1 MDLFAEGWS
10 TAYPW
15 TAAHASTS
23 KSSDGVSRRRFL
35 GAVTGGLAAAGLAPL
50 PVLAFAATQRRL
62 VVVVLRGGM
71 DGLSAVPAIGDPHW
85 ASARG
90 SLALPAAGAP
100 GGVLPLDD
108 FFGLHP
114 NLTQLAAM
122 YGHCQMA
129 VVHAAATS
137 YRDRSHFDGQNML
150 ESGADR
156 PFALDSGWLNRALA
170 LLPGSGS
177 GMAVALNSHMPLLM
191 RGTVPVTSWS
201 PSLLPAP
208 ERDTVDRL
216 AALYRGTD
224 PAMAMAFENALRGN
238 ALARGPRTPAG
249 GPFPN
254 MMAAAARFLAAPQ
267 GARVA
272 MCELGGWDTHV
283 NQMAPLGALSNNLT
297 QLDRGIAA
305 LRDGLGPHWA
315 DTVVLVMSEFGRTVA
330 PNGTQGSDH
339 GVGGAAFLVGGA
351 VNGGR
356 VIADWPGL
364 APAQLHEGRDL
375 RPTTDLR
382 AVAMGVLRDHLGI
395 AEDRLETVFLAQGRV
410 GVVGGL
416 VRA

>member
-1 MDLFAEGWS
+1 MVARRQFIITS
-10 TAYPW
+10 TA
-15 TAAHASTS
+15 
-23 KSSDGVSRRRFL
+23 
-35 GAVTGGLAAAGLAPL
+35 GLATLGLAPL
-50 PVLAFAATQRRL
+50 PVLASAATQRRL

-71 DGLSAVPAIGDPHW
+71 DGLSAVPAYGDPHW
-85 ASARG
+85 LSARAQ
-90 SLALPAAGAP
+90 LAVPAPGAP
-100 GGVLPLDD
+100 GGALPLDG

-114 NLTQLAAM
+114 NLQQLAAL
-122 YGHCQMA
+122 YAQGEMA
-129 VVHAAATS
+129 VIHAAATA
-137 YRDRSHFDGQNML
+137 YRDRSHFDGQNVL
-150 ESGADR
+150 EIGAEQ
-156 PFALDSGWLNRALA
+156 PYALDSGWLNRALA
-170 LLPGSGS
+170 LLPGAGK
-177 GMAVALNSHMPLLM
+177 GLGVALNSHMPLLM
-191 RGTVPVTSWS
+191 RGAVPVTSWS
-201 PSLLPAP
+201 PSLLPP
-208 ERDTVDRL
+208 PQRDTVNRL
-216 AALYRGTD
+216 AAMYRDTD

-238 ALARGPRTPAG
+238 ALARSGPRTPAG

-283 NQMAPLGALSNNLT
+283 NQMAPLGALSNNLA

-305 LRDGLGPHWA
+305 LRDGLGPLWRE
-315 DTVVLVMSEFGRTVA
+315 TVVLVMSEFGRTVA

-382 AVAMGVLRDHLGI
+382 SVAMGVLRDHLGI
-395 AEDRLETVFLAQGRV
+395 AEDLLAKVFPSQHRIAPND
-410 GVVGGL
+410 GL
-416 VRA
+416 VRS

>member
-1 MDLFAEGWS
+1 MVA
-10 TAYPW
+10 
-15 TAAHASTS
+15 
-23 KSSDGVSRRRFL
+23 RRRFVITS
-35 GAVTGGLAAAGLAPL
+35 AAGLTALGLAPL
-50 PVLAFAATQRRL
+50 PVLAAAATQRRL

-71 DGLSAVPAIGDPHW
+71 DGLSAVPAYGDPHW
-85 ASARG
+85 LSARAQ
-90 SLALPAAGAP
+90 LAVPAPGAP
-100 GGVLPLDD
+100 GGALPLDG

-114 NLTQLAAM
+114 NLQ
-122 YGHCQMA
+122 QMA
-129 VVHAAATS
+129 ALYAQGEMAVIHAAATS
-137 YRDRSHFDGQNML
+137 YRDRSHFDGQNVL
-150 ESGADR
+150 ENGAEQ
-156 PFALDSGWLNRALA
+156 PYALDSGWLNRALA
-170 LLPGSGS
+170 LLPGDGK
-177 GMAVALNSHMPLLM
+177 GLGVALNSHMPLLM
-191 RGTVPVTSWS
+191 RGAVPVTSWS
-201 PSLLPAP
+201 PSLLPP
-208 ERDTVDRL
+208 PQRDTVNRL
-216 AALYRGTD
+216 AAMYRDTD

-238 ALARGPRTPAG
+238 ALARSGPRTPAG

-283 NQMAPLGALSNNLT
+283 NQMAPLGALSNNLA

-305 LRDGLGPHWA
+305 LRDGLGPLWRE
-315 DTVVLVMSEFGRTVA
+315 TVVLVMSEFGRTVA

-382 AVAMGVLRDHLGI
+382 SVAMGVLRDHLGI
-395 AEDRLETVFLAQGRV
+395 AEDLLAKVFPSQHRIAPND
-410 GVVGGL
+410 GL
-416 VRA
+416 VRS

>member
-1 MDLFAEGWS
+1 MVA
-10 TAYPW
+10 
-15 TAAHASTS
+15 
-23 KSSDGVSRRRFL
+23 RRRFVITS
-35 GAVTGGLAAAGLAPL
+35 AAGLTALGLAPL
-50 PVLAFAATQRRL
+50 PVLAAAATQRRL

-71 DGLSAVPAIGDPHW
+71 DGLSAVPAYGDPHW
-85 ASARG
+85 LSARAQ
-90 SLALPAAGAP
+90 LAVPAPGAP
-100 GGVLPLDD
+100 GGALPLDG

-114 NLTQLAAM
+114 NLQQLAAL
-122 YGHCQMA
+122 YAQGEMA
-129 VVHAAATS
+129 VIHAAATA
-137 YRDRSHFDGQNML
+137 YRDRSHFDGQNVL
-150 ESGADR
+150 EIGAEQ
-156 PFALDSGWLNRALA
+156 PYALDSGWLNRALA
-170 LLPGSGS
+170 LLPGAGK
-177 GMAVALNSHMPLLM
+177 GLGVALNSHMPLLM
-191 RGTVPVTSWS
+191 RGAVPVTSWS
-201 PSLLPAP
+201 PSLLPP
-208 ERDTVDRL
+208 PQRDTVNRL
-216 AALYRGTD
+216 AAMYRDTD

-238 ALARGPRTPAG
+238 ALARSGPRTPAG

-283 NQMAPLGALSNNLT
+283 NQMAPLGALSNNLA

-305 LRDGLGPHWA
+305 LRDGLGPLWRE
-315 DTVVLVMSEFGRTVA
+315 TVVLVMSEFGRTVA

-382 AVAMGVLRDHLGI
+382 SVAMGVLRDHLGI
-395 AEDRLETVFLAQGRV
+395 AEDLLAKVFPSQHRIAPND
-410 GVVGGL
+410 GL
-416 VRA
+416 VRS

>member
-1 MDLFAEGWS
+1 MVARRQFIITS
-10 TAYPW
+10 TA
-15 TAAHASTS
+15 
-23 KSSDGVSRRRFL
+23 
-35 GAVTGGLAAAGLAPL
+35 GLATLGLAPL
-50 PVLAFAATQRRL
+50 PVLASAATQRRL

-71 DGLSAVPAIGDPHW
+71 DGLSAVPAYGDPHW
-85 ASARG
+85 MSARAQ
-90 SLALPAAGAP
+90 LAVLAPGAP
-100 GGVLPLDD
+100 GGALPLDG

-114 NLTQLAAM
+114 NLQQLAAL
-122 YGHCQMA
+122 YAKGEMA
-129 VVHAAATS
+129 VIHAAATS
-137 YRDRSHFDGQNML
+137 YRDRSHFDGQNVL
-150 ESGADR
+150 ENGAEQ
-156 PFALDSGWLNRALA
+156 PYALDSGWLNRALA
-170 LLPGSGS
+170 LLPGAGK
-177 GMAVALNSHMPLLM
+177 GLGVALNSHMPLLM
-191 RGTVPVTSWS
+191 RGAVPVTSWS
-201 PSLLPAP
+201 PSLLPP
-208 ERDTVDRL
+208 PQRDTVNRL
-216 AALYRGTD
+216 AAMYRDTD

-238 ALARGPRTPAG
+238 ALARSGPRTPAG

-283 NQMAPLGALSNNLT
+283 NQMAPLGALSNNLA

-305 LRDGLGPHWA
+305 LRDGLGPLWRE
-315 DTVVLVMSEFGRTVA
+315 TVVLVMSEFGRTVA

-382 AVAMGVLRDHLGI
+382 SVAMGVLRDHLGI
-395 AEDRLETVFLAQGRV
+395 PGDRLADVFPSQGG
-410 GVVGGL
+410 GVAVLGGL
-416 VRA
+416 MRA